1 MAGSIAV
8 RVLGSGPAVMFVHG
22 AVGPGPTWKAQE
34 SLGARWRL
42 TFVTRRG
49 FRPSPAAERQDFA
62 ADARDLE
69 KLLTREPAHC
79 VGCGY
84 GALGL
89 AVVAGSAPGVVRSLT
104 LVEPGVP
111 GAPPDGGEGAAG
123 SGDGAPAPRP
133 AEEAEPA
140 LEALAGARIPT
151 LILSGDHDAALERA
165 YDALA
170 DRLGAHRERLPG
182 SGAAVQRTPQFNGR
196 LERFLFSAEIGAA
209 ASTAT

>member
-1 MAGSIAV
+1 
-8 RVLGSGPAVMFVHG
+8 MFVHG

-34 SLGARWRL
+34 PLAARWRL

-49 FRPSPAAERQDFA
+49 FRPSPAADRQDFA

-89 AVVAGSAPGVVRSLT
+89 AVAAGSTPGLVRSLT

-111 GAPPDGGEGAAG
+111 GAPPDGGEGVAGSDDGAAG

-140 LEALAGARIPT
+140 LEALAGAQVPT

-170 DRLGAHRERLPG
+170 DRLSAHRERLPG
-182 SGAAVQRTPQFNGR
+182 SDAAVQRTPQFNGR

-209 ASTAT
+209 ASAAR

>member
-1 MAGSIAV
+1 
-8 RVLGSGPAVMFVHG
+8 MFVHG

-49 FRPSPAAERQDFA
+49 FRPSPAADRQDFA

-89 AVVAGSAPGVVRSLT
+89 AVATGTAPGLVRSLT
-104 LVEPGVP
+104 LVEPAVAGESPDEDGGRAGP
-111 GAPPDGGEGAAG
+111 GAT
-123 SGDGAPAPRP
+123 APAPRP
-133 AEEAEPA
+133 PEEADPA
-140 LEALAGARIPT
+140 LEALAGAQLPT
-151 LILSGDHDAALERA
+151 LILSGDHDVALERA

-170 DRLGAHRERLPG
+170 DRLGARRERLPG

-209 ASTAT
+209 APTAR